1 MANKK
6 QYLVG
11 AEFYS
16 IIQADPNDIKNEN
29 YDEIVNKFSE
39 ALMEKIRNNEVL
51 DNIVS
56 IEEEG

>member
-16 IIQADPNDIKNEN
+16 IIQADPDDIKNEN